1 MINNAKK
8 NNNCLALAYIDLD
21 NYKSINDTYGHDVGD
36 NVLDIIAKRLISTL
50 PKEASI
56 CIIGG
61 DEFVAM
67 FHIEN
72 AFEYLNKIGDN
83 ILESIKEKIPKID
96 ANIIITASIGFC
108 LYPEHGKE
116 IDELLKKADKAMYKV
131 KEKDKN
137 GYCIYNN

>member
-56 CIIGG
+56 CRI
-61 DEFVAM
+61 
-67 FHIEN
+67 
-72 AFEYLNKIGDN
+72 
-83 ILESIKEKIPKID
+83 
-96 ANIIITASIGFC
+96 C
-108 LYPEHGKE
+108 
-116 IDELLKKADKAMYKV
+116 
-131 KEKDKN
+131 
-137 GYCIYNN
+137 